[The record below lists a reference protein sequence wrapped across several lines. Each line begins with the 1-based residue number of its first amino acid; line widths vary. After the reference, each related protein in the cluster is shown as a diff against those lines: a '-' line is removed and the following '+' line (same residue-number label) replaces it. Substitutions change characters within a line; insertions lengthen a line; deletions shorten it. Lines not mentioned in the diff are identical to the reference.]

1 MSDTLD
7 SHPTNDASRGTPGA
21 VTENTVTPS
30 ATAGPGAA
38 DVSSPAGASGEQTT
52 HEMVRDALGEVYD
65 PEIGIDI
72 VSLGLVYG
80 SHVSAEGLLTVD
92 LTLTSPYCPMGPLIQ
107 TQVHAMVKDL
117 PGVTDVLVN
126 LVWSPP
132 WDPRTMASE
141 EARLEL
147 GIY

>member
-1 MSDTLD
+1 MSQTDANVAAGT
-7 SHPTNDASRGTPGA
+7 TAIDASAPAPAG
-21 VTENTVTPS
+21 VT
-30 ATAGPGAA
+30 ATASPELVLAA
-38 DVSSPAGASGEQTT
+38 LS
-52 HEMVRDALGEVYD
+52 EVYD

-80 SHVSAEGLLTVD
+80 SHIDDQGLLTIEM
-92 LTLTSPYCPMGPLIQ
+92 TLTTPYCPMGSIIQ
-107 TQVHAMVKDL
+107 GQAHAVCHGL
-117 PGVTDVLVN
+117 PGVKDVRVE

>member
-1 MSDTLD
+1 MSDIETGV
-7 SHPTNDASRGTPGA
+7 SVDA
-21 VTENTVTPS
+21 PS
-30 ATAGPGAA
+30 DATGPASAKASPELVLAA
-38 DVSSPAGASGEQTT
+38 LS
-52 HEMVRDALGEVYD
+52 EVYD

-80 SHVSAEGLLTVD
+80 SEIDDDGLLTINM
-92 LTLTSPYCPMGPLIQ
+92 TLTTPYCPMGSLIQ
-107 TQVHAMVKDL
+107 GQAHAVCHGL
-117 PGVTDVLVN
+117 PGVNDVRVE

>member
-1 MSDTLD
+1 M
-7 SHPTNDASRGTPGA
+7 PENDATTASAAPPGA
-21 VTENTVTPS
+21 E
-30 ATAGPGAA
+30 
-38 DVSSPAGASGEQTT
+38 ASGTGPYRASEETIR
-52 HEMVRDALGEVYD
+52 EALGEVYD

-80 SHVSAEGLLTVD
+80 VD
-92 LTLTSPYCPMGPLIQ
+92 LRDDGELQVDMTLTTPFCPLGEVLDA
-107 TQVHAMVKDL
+107 QVKAVCEPL
-117 PGVTDVLVN
+117 PGVESVRIN

-132 WDPRTMASE
+132 WDPRTMASD

>member
-1 MSDTLD
+1 MAEATEQDAQTATSTTDSGVARASDELI
-7 SHPTNDASRGTPGA
+7 R
-21 VTENTVTPS
+21 
-30 ATAGPGAA
+30 AA
-38 DVSSPAGASGEQTT
+38 LS
-52 HEMVRDALGEVYD
+52 EVYD

-72 VSLGLVYG
+72 VSLGLIYDTRLDDD
-80 SHVSAEGLLTVD
+80 GLLTID
-92 LTLTSPYCPMGPLIQ
+92 MTLTTPYCPLGPIIQ
-107 TQVHAMVKDL
+107 TQAHAVCSPL
-117 PGVTDVLVN
+117 PGVRDVHVN

>member
-1 MSDTLD
+1 MTDMT
-7 SHPTNDASRGTPGA
+7 TNSIA
-21 VTENTVTPS
+21 
-30 ATAGPGAA
+30 AA
-38 DVSSPAGASGEQTT
+38 DGEATGDVTLVEQAT
-52 HEMVRDALGEVYD
+52 HEMVLEALSEVYD

-72 VSLGLVYG
+72 VSLGLIYA
-80 SHVSAEGLLTVD
+80 SRFSDAGLLTVD

-117 PGVTDVLVN
+117 PGVQDVFVN

-132 WDPRTMASE
+132 WDPRTMASD